1 MRKFVQCSLNQI
13 MDGNPSSIYDIYNLE
28 WFVALWNETQ
38 VDNIPTQ
45 YKEELSITLIEST
58 LQVREDIVKN
68 GERNEKDP
76 ALLNIKLQNWITIS
90 LEVAEIASKVLD
102 WKTPNPKYEKESK
115 SASGG
120 DISIGINACKD
131 YLLLIEEISFQSE
144 LLGNDMRKK
153 ELVQAQ
159 TAMYEIF
166 KRVVNNEDLANL
178 E

>member
-58 LQVREDIVKN
+58 LQVREDIVKD
-68 GERNEKDP
+68 GDRNEKDP

-102 WKTPNPKYEKESK
+102 WKTPNPKYEKE
-115 SASGG
+115 
-120 DISIGINACKD
+120 
-131 YLLLIEEISFQSE
+131 
-144 LLGNDMRKK
+144 
-153 ELVQAQ
+153 
-159 TAMYEIF
+159 
-166 KRVVNNEDLANL
+166 
-178 E
+178 

>member
-68 GERNEKDP
+68 GDRNEKDP

-115 SASGG
+115 SAAGG

-153 ELVQAQ
+153 ELV
-159 TAMYEIF
+159 
-166 KRVVNNEDLANL
+166 
-178 E
+178 